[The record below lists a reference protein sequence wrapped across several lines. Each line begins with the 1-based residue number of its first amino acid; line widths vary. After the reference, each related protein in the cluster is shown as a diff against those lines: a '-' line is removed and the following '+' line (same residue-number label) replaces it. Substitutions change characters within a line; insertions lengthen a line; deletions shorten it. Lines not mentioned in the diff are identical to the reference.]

1 MPDKDKYL
9 TAGNYF
15 KEYHNHTHIRVGER
29 ISYVGELYLNFGFP
43 GIILGMVLVG
53 ILLSVVDGSLDAS
66 SVLSVYLY
74 LQFINTFSGLNAGDI
89 ATTVIGFFMN
99 NLLVVTSLAFVCL
112 LICKQKIHSI

>member
-1 MPDKDKYL
+1 
-9 TAGNYF
+9 
-15 KEYHNHTHIRVGER
+15 
-29 ISYVGELYLNFGFP
+29 
-43 GIILGMVLVG
+43 MVLVG

-99 NLLVVTSLAFVCL
+99 NLLVVTLSCICMSFNLQAKNSCEGFL
-112 LICKQKIHSI
+112 LNTRVLGINIRE